1 MATPIY
7 LPTTTT
13 SLLVNTRTLP
23 KIVYLPAAS
32 TIGSGKLFFI
42 KDICGNAANS
52 SIYLSTTGRD
62 LFDGRAGSSIVY
74 GLMSTNFQSLL
85 LAPDGSLNW
94 MILQNYNANVITRG
108 VGFSPLNISGIQL
121 WLDGSDSSTLSLSG
135 TTVTQWRDKSGL
147 GNNTSA
153 TGGTNTYTTNA
164 INGLSAVSLNN
175 SWLTGGF
182 TTTFTGTQVQAFAVA
197 TLSSGA
203 GTWGRVLSLGR
214 PGVNDY
220 NATDTT
226 FMIIRYSGGQ
236 SVGIGRNSSY
246 LSVGIPA
253 YSTPFI
259 VQSSHNGATEAIG
272 VNGTLT
278 PSTQNTG
285 VGSGFNITSYGIG
298 TNTNTGDATYW
309 AGYVGEVIYYTG
321 LLTTLQIQQVEGY
334 LAWKWGL
341 QSLLP
346 SGHPYK
352 NSPP

>member
-1 MATPIY
+1 
-7 LPTTTT
+7 
-13 SLLVNTRTLP
+13 
-23 KIVYLPAAS
+23 
-32 TIGSGKLFFI
+32 
-42 KDICGNAANS
+42 
-52 SIYLSTTGRD
+52 
-62 LFDGRAGSSIVY
+62 
-74 GLMSTNFQSLL
+74 
-85 LAPDGSLNW
+85 
-94 MILQNYNANVITRG
+94 MILQNYNANVITRA
-108 VGFSPLNISGIQL
+108 VGFSPLNISGLQL

-153 TGGTNTYTTNA
+153 RGGTNTYTTNA

-175 SWLTGGF
+175 SWLAGPFATSY
-182 TTTFTGTQVQAFAVA
+182 TGTQVQAFAVA
-197 TLSSGA
+197 TLTTSSGA
-203 GTWGRVLSLGR
+203 YGRALSLGR
-214 PGVNDY
+214 SGVNDY

-226 FMIIRYSGGQ
+226 FMICRNTGQ
-236 SVGIGRNSSY
+236 NVMIGRNSSY
-246 LSVGIPA
+246 LTVNLPA

-259 VQSSHNGATEAIG
+259 VQSSHNGATESIG
-272 VNGTLT
+272 LNGTLT

-285 VGSGFNITSYGIG
+285 VAGNFNINFYGIG

-309 AGYVGEVIYYTG
+309 AGYIGEVLYYTG
-321 LLTTLQIQQVEGY
+321 LLTTLQIQQLEGY